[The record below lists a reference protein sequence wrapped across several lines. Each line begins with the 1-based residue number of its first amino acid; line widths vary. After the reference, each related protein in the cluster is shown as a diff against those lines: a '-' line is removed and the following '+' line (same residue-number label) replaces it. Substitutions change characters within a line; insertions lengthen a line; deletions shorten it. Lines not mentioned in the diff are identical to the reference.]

1 MGLHLLIALGI
12 VGRFSE
18 VAVERCAIHLH
29 GERTDVPDLRQLH
42 FLRLLREDSL
52 LLIGHI
58 ELWID
63 HSLFLVD
70 ECMLHPFPGVPLAH
84 RLVDISQSCPLV
96 RAGYLLISQHGQLT
110 SLWQILIDLDH
121 RVELL
126 CFGIL
131 VHLTGCDT
139 GSPAIAHL
147 IIIGMDILETAIE
160 FIGNHTQHIIVEDIC
175 IDAFLHEGV
184 IGLVLHLCQL
194 LTELW
199 CQHWRLDVEPQSMIL
214 LTDLIEHR
222 LIDRL
227 QHHVASSLI
236 ARNDALHFR
245 FQRVGRNLSHHLGSQ
260 QFCLQQLSVVLTLCS
275 LLHDPLQHLIL
286 GLWQVFLRGLCHFL
300 PKGSIRLSKYKQWHH
315 QCDQ

>member
-1 MGLHLLIALGI
+1 
-12 VGRFSE
+12 
-18 VAVERCAIHLH
+18 
-29 GERTDVPDLRQLH
+29 
-42 FLRLLREDSL
+42 
-52 LLIGHI
+52 
-58 ELWID
+58 
-63 HSLFLVD
+63 
-70 ECMLHPFPGVPLAH
+70 MLHPFPGVPLAH

-121 RVELL
+121 RVELFCL
-126 CFGIL
+126 GIL

-160 FIGNHTQHIIVEDIC
+160 FIGYHAQHIIVEDIC

-194 LTELW
+194 FTEFW
-199 CQHWRLDVEPQSMIL
+199 CQHWRLDVEPQSTIL

-227 QHHVASSLI
+227 QHRVCCGI
-236 ARNDALHFR
+236 ATLLDTIH
-245 FQRVGRNLSHHLGSQ
+245 GRTN
-260 QFCLQQLSVVLTLCS
+260 
-275 LLHDPLQHLIL
+275 
-286 GLWQVFLRGLCHFL
+286 
-300 PKGSIRLSKYKQWHH
+300 
-315 QCDQ
+315 